1 LGQQNKEAK
10 TENGDTTVWETAITQ
25 KERIRGNLT
34 KEEFEVVEIAHKA
47 STELRQEEFT
57 KNAINVLTELQ
68 TVQAGSRLVTEDSEG
83 NKQTKG
89 QKSTFPD
96 WFSLRTKKEVDAFLM
111 KIPEN
116 IAQWNPSNNPFPEGS
131 KKFQAWN
138 EFVKQVGKPSDFG
151 MNADEYLKGDP
162 EFKKAIEDSIG
173 ISVDELENK
182 VKTALDTSIREQ
194 SDNKTGQIA
203 LTKEMAP
210 KEPEIKAPVLKPA
223 EKASITK
230 VEKQA
235 AQTPV
240 SQGLNKLKDSK
251 AYTRIVEKLDAQ
263 FKDQPQYEKMN
274 IAEDAARALEF
285 IDKNYSDGK
294 KIALGL
300 KAPPEGITDTA
311 ISIATAEKALQDGD
325 YELYSQLE
333 RSRSLRQTRRGQE
346 IVAERGRVNEN
357 SPAYYLDQVAERR
370 IQQAFQKSSL
380 LDGVSIKEA
389 FIGKSEPKKAS
400 EAKKLFNDYVQKE
413 AKKIK
418 ETISPEEIKISRAQE
433 IIDLLTC
440 K

>member
-1 LGQQNKEAK
+1 
-10 TENGDTTVWETAITQ
+10 
-25 KERIRGNLT
+25 
-34 KEEFEVVEIAHKA
+34 
-47 STELRQEEFT
+47 
-57 KNAINVLTELQ
+57 
-68 TVQAGSRLVTEDSEG
+68 
-83 NKQTKG
+83 
-89 QKSTFPD
+89 
-96 WFSLRTKKEVDAFLM
+96 
-111 KIPEN
+111 
-116 IAQWNPSNNPFPEGS
+116 
-131 KKFQAWN
+131 
-138 EFVKQVGKPSDFG
+138 
-151 MNADEYLKGDP
+151 
-162 EFKKAIEDSIG
+162 
-173 ISVDELENK
+173 
-182 VKTALDTSIREQ
+182 
-194 SDNKTGQIA
+194 
-203 LTKEMAP
+203 
-210 KEPEIKAPVLKPA
+210 
-223 EKASITK
+223 
-230 VEKQA
+230 
-235 AQTPV
+235 
-240 SQGLNKLKDSK
+240 
-251 AYTRIVEKLDAQ
+251 
-263 FKDQPQYEKMN
+263 MN